1 MAHLFIDDGTI
12 DSEEYAS
19 NYIHFDG
26 SDPDCVRRMQSLA
39 RHLSESTPE
48 KRQDIMDRV
57 QSRKR
62 KMWGCPKRPF

>member
-19 NYIHFDG
+19 NYIYFDG
-26 SDPDCVRRMQSLA
+26 SDAGCVRRMQAFA

-48 KRQDIMDRV
+48 KRQDIMNRV
-57 QSRKR
+57 QSRQQTPCDAR
-62 KMWGCPKRPF
+62 A